1 VSDGSILAM
10 SGKGDYNWMNNSFD
24 FIFNTHYLK
33 DVLSLPKPF
42 DFDILGGIF
51 APVSTVMKGRLTG
64 NLDDYSWQLENVRKI
79 KDLIKTIPNAL
90 LYPFKKL
97 FD

>member
-1 VSDGSILAM
+1 M
-10 SGKGDYNWMNNSFD
+10 KENFNFE
-24 FIFNTHYLK
+24 FNTHYLK
-33 DVLSLPKPF
+33 SVLSLPKPL
-42 DFDILGGIF
+42 DFDLLKPVFG
-51 APVSTVMKGRLTG
+51 PVSTVMKGRLTG
-64 NLDDYSWQLENVRKI
+64 NLDEYNWELENVRKI